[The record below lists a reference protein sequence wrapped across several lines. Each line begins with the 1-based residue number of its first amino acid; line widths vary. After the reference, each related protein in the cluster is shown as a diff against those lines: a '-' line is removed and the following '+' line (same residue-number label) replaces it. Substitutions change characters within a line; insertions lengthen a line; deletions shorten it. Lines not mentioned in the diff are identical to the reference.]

1 LLEALSSALDLL
13 VSGKV
18 HVLSK
23 VTDNILSLE
32 FVAAGSEGSLGML
45 ETFSLDTVTV
55 DMVHQLRLGES
66 GVLLGKVVVESEVP
80 SDLFVMA
87 LKVNIEYLVGFLSD
101 HFLLLLD
108 KERLDE
114 LNGITDNG
122 SSL

>member
-1 LLEALSSALDLL
+1 
-13 VSGKV
+13 
-18 HVLSK
+18 
-23 VTDNILSLE
+23 
-32 FVAAGSEGSLGML
+32 
-45 ETFSLDTVTV
+45 
-55 DMVHQLRLGES
+55 
-66 GVLLGKVVVESEVP
+66 VLLGKVVVESEVP

-108 KERLDE
+108 DERFDE

>member
-45 ETFSLDTVTV
+45 ETFSLDTVAV
-55 DMVHQLRLGES
+55 DVVHQLGLGES

-108 KERLDE
+108 EERFDE